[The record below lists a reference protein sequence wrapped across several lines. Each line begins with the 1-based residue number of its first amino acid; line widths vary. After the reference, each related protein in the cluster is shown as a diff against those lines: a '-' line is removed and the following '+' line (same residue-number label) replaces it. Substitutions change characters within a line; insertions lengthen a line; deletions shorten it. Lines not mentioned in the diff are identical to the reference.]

1 MQSDKLLPHGQHV
14 MTVCNAC
21 RYCEQYC
28 PVFPAMENRLTFAK
42 GDLMYLANLC
52 HNCGECLY
60 ACQYAP
66 PHEFGI
72 NVPRA
77 LAELRLQSYEDYCWP
92 RPLARLFQHT
102 GLLSS
107 LGLAVAFTAVM
118 LAASVWTSGDAVWS
132 SRRDFYAVVPHGVM
146 VSLFSLVF
154 GFVVLALSMSVRRFW
169 SSIGTAATPR
179 LDTPLSGWAAL
190 RDALTL
196 RHLHGS
202 GGDCTSAEEERTPWR
217 RWFHHCTFYGF
228 MLCFAST
235 SVAAFYHSFLHWE
248 APYPY
253 LSLPVVL
260 GTVGGLGLIVGP
272 AGLVILRRRRDRTLG
287 DPEQDGMDVSF
298 ITLLFLTSLTGL
310 ALLVLR
316 ERSLMGPLL
325 IVHLGVVLALFVTLP
340 YGKFVHGLYR
350 AAALLK
356 YAREDAPGQPAV
368 ARPERAPAIDAP
380 EYLPPPARVRGE
392 QPIQ

>member
-1 MQSDKLLPHGQHV
+1 MPSDERLALGEHV

-21 RYCEQYC
+21 RYCEQFC
-28 PVFPAMENRLTFAK
+28 PVFPAMENRLTFAR

-66 PHEFGI
+66 PHEFAI
-72 NVPRA
+72 NVPRT
-77 LAELRLQSYEDYCWP
+77 LAQIRLASYEDYCWP
-92 RPLARLFQHT
+92 QPLARLFRRNGLVTSVSLACALTVIMFAATVWMRGDRVWQT
-102 GLLSS
+102 G
-107 LGLAVAFTAVM
+107 GAE
-118 LAASVWTSGDAVWS
+118 
-132 SRRDFYAVVPHGVM
+132 FYAVVPHGLM
-146 VSLFSLVF
+146 VSLFGSVF
-154 GFVVLALSMSVRRFW
+154 AFVVLALAVSLHQFW
-169 SSIGTAATPR
+169 KSIDTAATAREPPFSD
-179 LDTPLSGWAAL
+179 LAAL

-196 RHLHGS
+196 RQLHAS
-202 GGDCTSAEEERTPWR
+202 GDDCTSAEEERTPWR

-235 SVAAFYHSFLHWE
+235 TVAAIYHSVFHWE

-260 GTVGGLGLIVGP
+260 GTIGGLGLLAGP
-272 AGLVILRRRRDRTLG
+272 IGLLILRQRRDRTLG

-298 ITLLFLTSLTGL
+298 ITLLFLTSATGL
-310 ALLVLR
+310 LLLVLR
-316 ERSLMGPLL
+316 EQSLMGPLL

-350 AAALLK
+350 AAALVK
-356 YAREDAPGQPAV
+356 YAREDTPGHAANPDATPALRTPDYV
-368 ARPERAPAIDAP
+368 GAPA
-380 EYLPPPARVRGE
+380 EVRGE
-392 QPIQ
+392 QPVQ